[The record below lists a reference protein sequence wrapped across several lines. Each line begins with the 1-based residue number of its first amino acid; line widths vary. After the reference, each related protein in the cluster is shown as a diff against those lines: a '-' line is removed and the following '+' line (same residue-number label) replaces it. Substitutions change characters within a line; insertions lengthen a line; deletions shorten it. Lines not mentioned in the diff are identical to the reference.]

1 MDNTDYRT
9 LIDPSTTHAGLYSQ
23 VGVYA
28 KGDGVQ
34 FRSDEGD
41 RRNPKFF
48 HEAVRISDGAYLLMT
63 ELSPTDDRSQVQ
75 VVDGDD
81 WLHIQFRFRGAG
93 YEHIGERHVVET
105 PERSCIV
112 SRYPDGSV
120 INRKIEC
127 ADMWK
132 YACLY
137 LCPSAFANLLDI
149 DETVLPESS
158 SWMAKRRSGEF
169 RYHTLPLSPM
179 MMAPLSDI
187 FACEF
192 RGPARRTFMRAKSL
206 EILAT
211 LTHALDNADANRSAK
226 ELRLNRS
233 DFSKLAAA
241 RTLMMD
247 DLEQPLSLASLAR
260 KVGLNRTKL
269 AQGFKATY
277 GDSVHAYWRD
287 LRLNH
292 ARELLKSGQV
302 SVTEAAFSVG
312 YSDISAFTR
321 AFHNKFGLRPKA
333 FKPSSSNMK

>member
-1 MDNTDYRT
+1 MDSNDYRT
-9 LIDPSTTHAGLYSQ
+9 LVDPSTTHAGLYSEA
-23 VGVYA
+23 GVYA
-28 KGDGVQ
+28 RGDGVR
-34 FRSDEGD
+34 FRSSENDE
-41 RRNPKFF
+41 REPKFF
-48 HEAVRISDGAYLLMT
+48 HEAVRISDGAYLLLT
-63 ELSPTDDRSQVQ
+63 ELSPTDDKSQVQ

-81 WLHIQFRFRGAG
+81 WLHIQFRFHGAG
-93 YEHIGERHVVET
+93 YEHIGERHIVET

-120 INRKIEC
+120 INREIQC

-137 LCPSAFANLLDI
+137 LCPSAFASLLDI
-149 DETVLPESS
+149 DETALSETS
-158 SWMAKRRSGEF
+158 SWMAKRCLGEF

-187 FACEF
+187 FACDF
-192 RGPARRTFMRAKSL
+192 RGAARRAFMRAKSL
-206 EILAT
+206 EILST
-211 LTHALDNADANRSAK
+211 LIHTLDNVGMSRSGD
-226 ELRLNRS
+226 ELRLSPS

-241 RTLMMD
+241 RAFMMD
-247 DLEQPLSLASLAR
+247 DLEKPLSLASLAR
-260 KVGLNRTKL
+260 RVGLNRTKL

-287 LRLNH
+287 LRLTH
-292 ARELLKSGQV
+292 ARELLKSGEV

-321 AFHNKFGLRPKA
+321 AFNNKFGLRPKS
-333 FKPSSSNMK
+333 FKPSMSHVK